1 MRSGIP
7 KRGKRLFLCMILLI
21 MQITVFTGCGK
32 GADETAG
39 MTEHVA
45 TATPSSV
52 PPVEVQEEDT
62 HEGEFRSTISGLWL
76 PKKLEGRRPYA
87 IMINNI
93 EVASRNQ
100 SGTSQASV
108 VYEAVVEGGITRMM
122 GIYEDFDS
130 DRIGSTRS
138 ARHYFVSF
146 ADEYDAIYCHY
157 GQTKY
162 ALSKIAELDVDN
174 LSGLSSEGETV
185 YYRDHSL
192 KAPHNA
198 FASYEGIKKGTKLK
212 GYRTKLRDDVTTHYH
227 FYEEDTDINGDIKAG
242 KVTLKFSG
250 YTSPYFIYN
259 QKKKL
264 YYRYEFDKKQVDTQ
278 TGKQL
283 KFKNL
288 IVQYVNEWTLDDKGY
303 QTMDIENSSGKGYYI
318 TNGTA
323 VPITWE
329 KNEKKKSMHYL
340 TEDGELLTV
349 NPGKTYIAVFP
360 DRSASEVT
368 FEAK

>member
-1 MRSGIP
+1 MKLQR
-7 KRGKRLFLCMILLI
+7 RGMCLILCLVLAFLQSAALS
-21 MQITVFTGCGK
+21 GCGK
-32 GADETAG
+32 KTENTVAVMAD
-39 MTEHVA
+39 
-45 TATPSSV
+45 TPTPV
-52 PPVEVQEEDT
+52 PAVEPDNSAKEENP
-62 HEGEFRSTISGLWL
+62 HEGKFQSTISGLWL
-76 PKKLEGRRPYA
+76 PKKLEGKRPYA

-100 SGTSQASV
+100 SGTSQASII
-108 VYEAVVEGGITRMM
+108 YEAVVEGGITRMM
-122 GIYEDFDS
+122 GIYENFDS

-162 ALSKIAELDVDN
+162 ALNKIAELGVDN

-212 GYRTKLRDDVTTHYH
+212 GYRTELRDDVTTHYH
-227 FYEEDTDINGDIKAG
+227 FYEEDTDINGEIQAD

-250 YTSPYFIYN
+250 YTSPYFTYDK
-259 QKKKL
+259 KKKL

-288 IVQYVNEWTLDDKGY
+288 IVQYVNEWTLDNKGY

-323 VPITWE
+323 IPITWE
-329 KNEKKKSMHYL
+329 KNERKKSMHYR

-349 NPGKTYIAVFP
+349 NPGKTYIAIFP

-368 FEAK
+368 FSKE

>member
-1 MRSGIP
+1 MKLQ
-7 KRGKRLFLCMILLI
+7 KRGMCLVLCLIL
-21 MQITVFTGCGK
+21 TVLQTFTLSGCGK
-32 GADETAG
+32 KAGNTVNEPANTTPPAQVAET
-39 MTEHVA
+39 ENK
-45 TATPSSV
+45 SK
-52 PPVEVQEEDT
+52 EENL
-62 HEGEFRSTISGLWL
+62 HEGEFQSTISGLWL
-76 PKKLEGRRPYA
+76 PEKLEGKRPYA

-100 SGTSQASV
+100 SGTSQASII
-108 VYEAVVEGGITRMM
+108 YEAVVEGGITRMM

-162 ALSKIAELDVDN
+162 ALKKISELGVDN

-185 YYRDHSL
+185 YYRDNSL

-198 FASYEGIKKGTKLK
+198 FASYDGIKKGTKLK
-212 GYRTKLRDDVTTHYH
+212 GYRTKLRKNVTTHYK
-227 FYEEDTDINGDIKAG
+227 FYEEDTDLDGEIQAD

-250 YTSPYFIYN
+250 YTSPYFSYN
-259 QKKKL
+259 KKKKL
-264 YYRYEFDKKQVDTQ
+264 YYRYEFDKKHVDTQ

-288 IVQYVNEWTLDDKGY
+288 IIQYVNEWTLDDKGY

-323 VPITWE
+323 TKITWE
-329 KNEKKKSMHYL
+329 KNEKKKSMHYR
-340 TEDGELLTV
+340 TEDGKLLTV
-349 NPGKTYIAVFP
+349 NPGKTYIAIFP
-360 DRSASEVT
+360 DRSSSEVT
-368 FEAK
+368 FSKE